1 MSKILVYGEGPHEIG
16 RSHFSKRTG
25 SWVTTDG
32 WLQPMVRALRSSAGT
47 VEGRSLQSIVQLPG
61 KANKTPHLSNLGK
74 KALAA
79 MLTAAGNNFSAVV
92 FATDA
97 DTVVPNDRSAKVT
110 EIEAGFAAYPGPVVG
125 IAAVPMGMSEAWLL
139 ADPAAWA
146 VIGATDYTHL
156 PSHPEL
162 TWGAKDNP
170 QSNRPKYVFARMCE
184 ANDIDDHSGT
194 RRDIAEQSDFATVG
208 QACPISFPPFATAL
222 SAV

>member
-32 WLQPMVRALRSSAGT
+32 WLQPMVRSLRSSPGT
-47 VEGRSLQSIVQLPG
+47 VEARSLHSIVQLPG

-79 MLTAAGNNFSAVV
+79 KLTAVGNNFSAVV
-92 FATDA
+92 FVTDA
-97 DTVVPNDRSAKVT
+97 DTVVPNDRAAKVV

-125 IAAVPMGMSEAWLL
+125 IAGVPMGMSEAWLL
-139 ADPAAWA
+139 ADPGAWTS
-146 VIGATDYTHL
+146 IGATDLTLL
-156 PSHPEL
+156 PPHPEQS
-162 TWGAKDNP
+162 WGAKDNP

-194 RRDIAEQSDFATVG
+194 RGDIAGASNFATVR
-208 QACPISFPPFATAL
+208 QACPISFPPFADAL
-222 SAV
+222 GTV